1 MVSGVG
7 AYGGAMSTV
16 CVFCGSSA
24 GVRPSYR
31 AAARALGARIAGN
44 GHRLVYGGAGIGLMG
59 EVADAALRAGGEV
72 IGVVP
77 TMIDLPEITH
87 ARLSTLHRVG
97 TMHQRK
103 ALMAELSD
111 LVVTLPGGVGTLDE
125 IAEMLCWSQLGI
137 HRKPLWLLDV
147 DAYYRPL
154 LGFLA
159 HAVSE
164 GFLERAHLARL
175 LVAGKVDELP
185 L

>member
-1 MVSGVG
+1 MG
-7 AYGGAMSTV
+7 TV
-16 CVFCGSSA
+16 CVFCGSSP

-31 AAARALGARIAGN
+31 AAARALGERIASR

-77 TMIDLPEITH
+77 TAIDLPEITH
-87 ARLSTLHRVG
+87 ARLSALHRVG

-125 IAEMLCWSQLGI
+125 ISEMLCWSQLGI

-147 DAYYRPL
+147 DGYFRPL
-154 LGFLA
+154 LGFFA
-159 HAVSE
+159 HAVAE
-164 GFLERAHLARL
+164 GFLAPGHLARL
-175 LVAGKVDELP
+175 LVAEGVDEIP

>member
-1 MVSGVG
+1 
-7 AYGGAMSTV
+7 MSTV

-24 GVRPSYR
+24 GVRPAYR
-31 AAARALGARIAGN
+31 QAARDLGTRIAGG

-77 TMIDLPEITH
+77 TAIDLPEITH

-111 LVVTLPGGVGTLDE
+111 LVVTLPGGVGTLEE
-125 IAEMLCWSQLGI
+125 ISEMLCWSQLGI

-147 DAYYRPL
+147 EGYYRPL
-154 LGFLA
+154 LAFLA
-159 HAVSE
+159 HAVAE
-164 GFLERAHLARL
+164 GFLDRAHRDRL
-175 LVAGKVDELP
+175 QIAAGVDELP
-185 L
+185 LQAPAD